1 MAHAMDELL
10 SSNALSEEVRSSLSE
25 AWETQL
31 TEAREAI
38 TAELREEF
46 AQRYENDKSQIV
58 EAMDTMIGD
67 VIAKELEEFKED
79 KAKVAEDRVAYRKH
93 MKEHAKVLDSFVMD
107 TLRKEINELRED
119 RKLQETNMA
128 QLEGFVMEQL
138 TKELNEFH
146 EDKRSLVE
154 AKVKMIKEGKE
165 IINETKREFIAKS
178 AEKIEGI
185 LENTIKN
192 ELTTLRED
200 IKTAKENTF
209 GRKIF
214 ETFAA
219 EFMSSYLN
227 EGTEV
232 AKLNK
237 AMDELQVKL
246 SESEAKVAEK
256 EVQLQESARDARIKA
271 DVAERKAVMQEMM
284 APLNKQQKEIMGA
297 LLESTK
303 TDKLQSA
310 FNKYLPSVLKEDAKK
325 PEKKVLSESSKEI
338 TGNKEAVTESAEAG
352 QTAEIINLR
361 KLAGIS

>member
-10 SSNALSEEVRSSLSE
+10 SSSTLSEEVRSSISE
-25 AWETQL
+25 AWETKL
-31 TEAREAI
+31 TEAREEIA
-38 TAELREEF
+38 AELREEF
-46 AQRYENDKSQIV
+46 AQRYENDKEQIV
-58 EAMDTMIGD
+58 EALDSMIGE
-67 VIAKELEEFKED
+67 VIAKELDEFKQD

-93 MKEHAKVLDSFVMD
+93 MKEHSKVLDEFVMD
-107 TLRKEINELRED
+107 ALRKEIKELRED
-119 RKLQETNMA
+119 RKAQASNMT
-128 QLEGFVMEQL
+128 QLEGFVLEQL

-165 IINETKREFIAKS
+165 VINQTKREFVENAAK
-178 AEKIEGI
+178 KVNKV
-185 LENTIKN
+185 LENAIKS

-200 IKTAKENTF
+200 IQVAKENTF

-237 AMDELQVKL
+237 AMNDLKVKL
-246 SESEAKVAEK
+246 DEANKAVAAK
-256 EVQLQESARDARIKA
+256 EVQLQESARNARIAADKA
-271 DVAERKAVMQEMM
+271 ARKNALNEMM
-284 APLNKQQKEIMGA
+284 APLSKQQKEIMGA

-303 TDKLQSA
+303 TADLQSA
-310 FNKYLPSVLKEDAKK
+310 FNKYLPSVLKEDAKPQK
-325 PEKKVLSESSKEI
+325 TKKVLSESAKEV
-338 TGNKEAVTESAEAG
+338 TGNKSNVAEA
-352 QTAEIINLR
+352 AVDSNILNLR

>member
-10 SSNALSEEVRSSLSE
+10 NSNTLSEEVRSSLSE
-25 AWETQL
+25 AWDTQL
-31 TEAREAI
+31 TEARETI

-46 AQRYENDKSQIV
+46 AQRYENDKEQIV
-58 EAMDTMIGD
+58 EAADTMIGD
-67 VIAKELEEFKED
+67 VIAKELEEFQAD
-79 KAKVAEDRVAYRKH
+79 KAKVAEDRVSYQKH
-93 MKEHAKVLDSFVMD
+93 MKEHAKLLDSFVMD

-119 RKLQETNMA
+119 RVVQEANMSK
-128 QLEGFVMEQL
+128 LEGFVMEQL

-165 IINETKREFIAKS
+165 VINQTKADFIKTAATKVN
-178 AEKIEGI
+178 GI
-185 LENTIKN
+185 LENTLKS
-192 ELTTLRED
+192 ELNTLRED

-219 EFMSSYLN
+219 EFMGSYLN

-232 AKLNK
+232 SKLSKVVESLQGEIKNKNK
-237 AMDELQVKL
+237 AI
-246 SESEAKVAEK
+246 AEK
-256 EVQLQESARDARIKA
+256 EVLVQESAKRARIAA
-271 DVAERKAVMQEMM
+271 DTAERKQIMQEMM
-284 APLNKQQKEIMGA
+284 QPLSKDHKEIMGA
-297 LLESTK
+297 LLESVK
-303 TDKLQSA
+303 TDKLQNA

-325 PEKKVLSESSKEI
+325 PQKKVLSESSKEI
-338 TGNKEAVTESAEAG
+338 TGNKALHNSTEVESGAD
-352 QTAEIINLR
+352 IVYLR

>member
-1 MAHAMDELL
+1 MDELL

-25 AWETQL
+25 AWDTQL
-31 TEAREAI
+31 TEAREKI

-46 AQRYENDKSQIV
+46 AQRYENDKEQIV
-58 EAMDTMIGD
+58 EAADKMMGD

-93 MKEHAKVLDSFVMD
+93 MKEHSKVLDQFVMD
-107 TLRKEINELRED
+107 TLGKEIKELRQD
-119 RKLQETNMA
+119 RVAQESNMTK
-128 QLEGFVMEQL
+128 LEGFVMEQL

-165 IINETKREFIAKS
+165 VINETKREFIAKS

-237 AMDELQVKL
+237 VVEDLQGEIENKDK
-246 SESEAKVAEK
+246 AIAEK
-256 EVQLQESARDARIKA
+256 EVMIAESEKQTRIAK
-271 DVAERKAVMQEMM
+271 DTAERKAIMQEMM
-284 APLNKQQKEIMGA
+284 QPLSKDHKEIMGA
-297 LLESTK
+297 LLESVK
-303 TDKLQSA
+303 TDKLQNA

-325 PEKKVLSESSKEI
+325 PEKKVLSESSSEV
-338 TGNKEAVTESAEAG
+338 TGNKAEASASADSK
-352 QTAEIINLR
+352 TADIVYLQ

>member
-10 SSNALSEEVRSSLSE
+10 NSNTLSEEVRSSLSE
-25 AWETQL
+25 AWDTQL
-31 TEAREAI
+31 TEARETI

-46 AQRYENDKSQIV
+46 AQRYENDKAQIV
-58 EAMDTMIGD
+58 EAADTMIGD
-67 VIAKELEEFKED
+67 VIAKELEEFQAD

-93 MKEHAKVLDSFVMD
+93 MKEHAKLLDSFVMD

-119 RKLQETNMA
+119 RVVQEDNMSK
-128 QLEGFVMEQL
+128 LEGFVMEQL

-165 IINETKREFIAKS
+165 VINQTKADFIKTAATKVN
-178 AEKIEGI
+178 GI
-185 LENTIKN
+185 LENTLKS
-192 ELTTLRED
+192 ELNTLRED

-219 EFMSSYLN
+219 EFMGSYLN

-232 AKLNK
+232 SKLSKVVESLQGEIENKNK
-237 AMDELQVKL
+237 AI
-246 SESEAKVAEK
+246 AEK
-256 EVQLQESARDARIKA
+256 EVLVQESAKRARIAA
-271 DVAERKAVMQEMM
+271 DTAERKQIMQEMM
-284 APLNKQQKEIMGA
+284 QPLSKDHKEIMGA
-297 LLESTK
+297 LLESVK
-303 TDKLQSA
+303 TDKLQNT

-325 PEKKVLSESSKEI
+325 PQKKVLSESSKEI
-338 TGNKEAVTESAEAG
+338 TGNKALHKSTEVESGAD
-352 QTAEIINLR
+352 IV
-361 KLAGIS
+361 

>member
-1 MAHAMDELL
+1 
-10 SSNALSEEVRSSLSE
+10 
-25 AWETQL
+25 
-31 TEAREAI
+31 
-38 TAELREEF
+38 
-46 AQRYENDKSQIV
+46 
-58 EAMDTMIGD
+58 
-67 VIAKELEEFKED
+67 
-79 KAKVAEDRVAYRKH
+79 
-93 MKEHAKVLDSFVMD
+93 
-107 TLRKEINELRED
+107 
-119 RKLQETNMA
+119 
-128 QLEGFVMEQL
+128 
-138 TKELNEFH
+138 
-146 EDKRSLVE
+146 
-154 AKVKMIKEGKE
+154 MIKEGKE
-165 IINETKREFIAKS
+165 VINETKREFIAKS

-246 SESEAKVAEK
+246 DESEAKIAEK
-256 EVQLQESARDARIKA
+256 EVELKESARDARVKA
-271 DVAERKAVMQEMM
+271 DIAERKAVMQEMM

-297 LLESTK
+297 LLESTT
-303 TDKLQSA
+303 TDKLQNA

-325 PEKKVLSESSKEI
+325 PEKKVLSESSKEV
-338 TGNKEAVTESAEAG
+338 TGNKEAVKTENSEK
-352 QTAEIINLR
+352 TADIVYLR

>member
-25 AWETQL
+25 AWDTQL
-31 TEAREAI
+31 TEAREKI

-46 AQRYENDKSQIV
+46 AQRYENDKEQIV
-58 EAMDTMIGD
+58 EAADKMMGD

-93 MKEHAKVLDSFVMD
+93 MKEHSKVLDQFVMD
-107 TLRKEINELRED
+107 TLGKEIKELRQD
-119 RKLQETNMA
+119 RVAQESNMTK
-128 QLEGFVMEQL
+128 LEGFVMEQL

-165 IINETKREFIAKS
+165 VINETKREFIAKS
-178 AEKIEGI
+178 AKKIEGI

-246 SESEAKVAEK
+246 DESEAKIAEK
-256 EVQLQESARDARIKA
+256 EVELKESARDAKVKA
-271 DVAERKAVMQEMM
+271 DMAERKAVMQEMM

-297 LLESTK
+297 LLESTN
-303 TDKLQSA
+303 TDKLQNA

-325 PEKKVLSESSKEI
+325 PEKKVLSESSKEV
-338 TGNKEAVTESAEAG
+338 TGNKEAVKTEKTEK
-352 QTAEIINLR
+352 TADIVYLR

>member
-1 MAHAMDELL
+1 MDELL
-10 SSNALSEEVRSSLSE
+10 SSSALSEEVRSSISE
-25 AWETQL
+25 AWDTQL

-46 AQRYENDKSQIV
+46 ATRYENDKSQIV

-67 VIAKELEEFKED
+67 VIAKELEEFQAD

-93 MKEHAKVLDSFVMD
+93 MSEHAVVLDEFVME

-119 RKLQETNMA
+119 REAQDKNMA
-128 QLEGFVMEQL
+128 QLEGFVLEQL

-154 AKVKMIKEGKE
+154 AKVKLIKEGKE
-165 IINETKREFIAKS
+165 AIESTKRKFIES
-178 AEKIEGI
+178 AATKVEGI
-185 LENTIKN
+185 LENTIKK
-192 ELTTLRED
+192 ELTTLKED
-200 IKTAKENTF
+200 IQVAKENTF

-237 AMDELQVKL
+237 SMDELKAQL
-246 SESEAKVAEK
+246 DEANKAVAEK
-256 EVQLQESARDARIKA
+256 EVQLTESTRKARIEA
-271 DVAERKAVMQEMM
+271 DKAERKTALNEMM
-284 APLNKQQKEIMGA
+284 APLSKQQKEIMGA

-303 TDKLQSA
+303 TADLQNA
-310 FNKYLPSVLKEDAKK
+310 FNKYLPSVLKEDAK
-325 PEKKVLSESSKEI
+325 PQNTKKVLSESTKEV
-338 TGNKEAVTESAEAG
+338 TGGKTAEANVDDN
-352 QTAEIINLR
+352 IVNLR

>member
-10 SSNALSEEVRSSLSE
+10 NSNTLSEEVRSSLSE
-25 AWETQL
+25 AWDTQL
-31 TEAREAI
+31 TEARETI

-46 AQRYENDKSQIV
+46 AQRYENDKAQIV
-58 EAMDTMIGD
+58 EAADTMIGD
-67 VIAKELEEFKED
+67 VIAKELEEFQED
-79 KAKVAEDRVAYRKH
+79 KAKVAEDRVSYRKH
-93 MKEHAKVLDSFVMD
+93 MKEHAKLLDSFVMD

-119 RKLQETNMA
+119 RVVQEANMSK
-128 QLEGFVMEQL
+128 LEGFVMEQL

-165 IINETKREFIAKS
+165 VINQTKADFIKTAATKVN
-178 AEKIEGI
+178 GI
-185 LENTIKN
+185 LENTLKS
-192 ELTTLRED
+192 ELNTLRED

-219 EFMSSYLN
+219 EFMGSYLN

-232 AKLNK
+232 SKLSKVVESLQGEIKNKNK
-237 AMDELQVKL
+237 AI
-246 SESEAKVAEK
+246 AEK
-256 EVQLQESARDARIKA
+256 EVLVQESAKRARIAA
-271 DVAERKAVMQEMM
+271 DTAERKQIMQEMM
-284 APLNKQQKEIMGA
+284 QPLSKDHKEIMGA
-297 LLESTK
+297 LLESVK
-303 TDKLQSA
+303 TDKLQNA

-325 PEKKVLSESSKEI
+325 PQKKVLSESSKEI
-338 TGNKEAVTESAEAG
+338 TGNKALHKSTEVESGAD
-352 QTAEIINLR
+352 IVYLR

>member
-10 SSNALSEEVRSSLSE
+10 NSNTLSEEVRSSLSE
-25 AWETQL
+25 AWDTQL
-31 TEAREAI
+31 TEARELI

-46 AQRYENDKSQIV
+46 AERYENDKSQIV
-58 EAMDTMIGD
+58 EAADAMIGD
-67 VIAKELEEFKED
+67 VIAKELAEFKED

-93 MKEHAKVLDSFVMD
+93 MKEHAKLLDSFVMD

-119 RKLQETNMA
+119 RVVQEANMSK
-128 QLEGFVMEQL
+128 LEGFVMEQL

-165 IINETKREFIAKS
+165 VIKQTKKDFINNAATKVN
-178 AEKIEGI
+178 GI
-185 LENTIKN
+185 LENTLKS
-192 ELTTLRED
+192 ELNTLRED
-200 IKTAKENTF
+200 IQVAKQNTF

-219 EFMSSYLN
+219 EFMGSYLN

-232 AKLNK
+232 SKLSKVVESLQSEIENKNK
-237 AMDELQVKL
+237 AI
-246 SESEAKVAEK
+246 AEK
-256 EVQLQESARDARIKA
+256 EVLVQESAKRARIA
-271 DVAERKAVMQEMM
+271 NDTAERKAIMQEMM
-284 APLNKQQKEIMGA
+284 QPLSKDHKEIMGA
-297 LLESTK
+297 LLESVK
-303 TDKLQSA
+303 TDKLQNA

-325 PEKKVLSESSKEI
+325 PQKKVLSESSKEI
-338 TGNKEAVTESAEAG
+338 TGNKALKDSTEVESGAD
-352 QTAEIINLR
+352 IVYLR

>member
-1 MAHAMDELL
+1 MDELL
-10 SSNALSEEVRSSLSE
+10 SSSALSEEVRSSISE
-25 AWETQL
+25 AWDTQL

-165 IINETKREFIAKS
+165 VINETKREFIAKS

-237 AMDELQVKL
+237 AMDELKVKL
-246 SESEAKVAEK
+246 DETKAQVAEK

-297 LLESTK
+297 LLESTQ

-325 PEKKVLSESSKEI
+325 PEKKVLSESSKEV
-338 TGNKEAVTESAEAG
+338 TGNKEAVTESASAG
-352 QTAEIINLR
+352 ATAEIINLR